1 LDALQFSSPKDVLS
15 QLLKLGANPSQ
26 GKDAKGRSPLLVAVD
41 QKNHFAISLLLE
53 YKATATVVDAS
64 GRSVLSA
71 AIAMAAWATADALLK
86 AGADP
91 QQGRDKDGHKP
102 LLAATIAG
110 SNMNHEKSMKDE
122 EHSVRKHE
130 S

>member
-1 LDALQFSSPKDVLS
+1 MDALQFSSPKDVLS

-91 QQGRDKDGHKP
+91 QQGHDKDGHKP

-110 SNMNHEKSMKDE
+110 SNMNQKSMKDE
-122 EHSVRKHE
+122 QHSVRKHE